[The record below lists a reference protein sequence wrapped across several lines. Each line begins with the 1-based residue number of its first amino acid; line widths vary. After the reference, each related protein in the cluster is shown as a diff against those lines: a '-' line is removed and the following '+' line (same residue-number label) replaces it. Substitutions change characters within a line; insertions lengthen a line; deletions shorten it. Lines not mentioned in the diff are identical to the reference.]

1 MLETGQRSLT
11 VEAVAHGVVCNGLV
25 ATVAGIGVAVV
36 PRVANEPTDGDIAG
50 KILGELRA
58 EPPTQQRERPRAGRR
73 RAAGHRCSTKDRST
87 TAETLGAERL
97 RAAAR
102 PPPTSWA
109 FPPARR
115 RQRSLRY
122 CTACRAWPCRTAR
135 RHLRDMPWLSPSRVE
150 RHRMPSAVISGSSAA
165 LKEHHAASSL
175 DRRIMSDFLFWP
187 TDLALCHV
195 PEQTADGA
203 GNARSRM

>member
-102 PPPTSWA
+102 PPPTAWA

-150 RHRMPSAVISGSSAA
+150 RHRMPSADSSGTV
-165 LKEHHAASSL
+165 KEHQCTRP
-175 DRRIMSDFLFWP
+175 RRSTAESVSDFLFWP

>member
-73 RAAGHRCSTKDRST
+73 
-87 TAETLGAERL
+87 
-97 RAAAR
+97 
-102 PPPTSWA
+102 
-109 FPPARR
+109 
-115 RQRSLRY
+115 
-122 CTACRAWPCRTAR
+122 
-135 RHLRDMPWLSPSRVE
+135 
-150 RHRMPSAVISGSSAA
+150 
-165 LKEHHAASSL
+165 
-175 DRRIMSDFLFWP
+175 
-187 TDLALCHV
+187 
-195 PEQTADGA
+195 
-203 GNARSRM
+203 